1 MSDLQIAL
9 GLLTVVAIG
18 VYVVAS
24 RQSKKKQK

>member
-18 VYVVAS
+18 VYVVA
-24 RQSKKKQK
+24 RWQSKKKQK